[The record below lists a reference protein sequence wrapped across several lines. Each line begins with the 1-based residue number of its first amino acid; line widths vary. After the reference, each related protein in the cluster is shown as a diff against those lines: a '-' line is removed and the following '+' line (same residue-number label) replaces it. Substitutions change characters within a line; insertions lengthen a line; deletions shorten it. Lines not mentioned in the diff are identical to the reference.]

1 MWNPW
6 HGCHK
11 ISPGCKNCYVYRQD
25 FNFKKDSSV
34 VTKNADFD
42 LPLRKKRN
50 GEYKIENGKVLY
62 TCFTS
67 DFFLEDADVWRSDA
81 WKIIKERK
89 DLNFFIITK
98 RIDRFFVNLPND
110 WEKGYDNVIIS
121 CTVENQNMADYRLP
135 IFLKL
140 PIKHKLI
147 AVSPLLEKVNLLPY
161 LSSKIEEVVVGGESG
176 INARVCGYDWVLNI
190 RDQCVKAKIPFW
202 FHQTGMYLKKDNKVY
217 KIERKYQHSQ
227 AKKANIDFM
236 LDKINY
242 GEKYEN
248 KF

>member
-81 WKIIKERK
+81 WKIIKEKRFK
-89 DLNFFIITK
+89 LFYYNEENRPFFCKFAERLGK
-98 RIDRFFVNLPND
+98 RL
-110 WEKGYDNVIIS
+110 
-121 CTVENQNMADYRLP
+121 
-135 IFLKL
+135 
-140 PIKHKLI
+140 
-147 AVSPLLEKVNLLPY
+147 
-161 LSSKIEEVVVGGESG
+161 
-176 INARVCGYDWVLNI
+176 
-190 RDQCVKAKIPFW
+190 
-202 FHQTGMYLKKDNKVY
+202 
-217 KIERKYQHSQ
+217 
-227 AKKANIDFM
+227 
-236 LDKINY
+236 
-242 GEKYEN
+242 
-248 KF
+248 